1 MYSYLKG
8 TITEIRSNYVT
19 LEVNGL
25 GFQLFTPNP
34 YLFKVGDPATMHV
47 YQKVA
52 EDEIS
57 LYGFASSEEKE
68 LFLKLIGVTGI
79 GPKSANAILA
89 AGSVEAI
96 AAAIETGNAKFLQK
110 FPGIGPKASQQIILD
125 LQGKIDLKALLPVSD
140 SLSEVEEALNALG
153 YNAKEIKKILPKLDG
168 KKPTN
173 ELIKDA
179 LKLLLK
185 Q

>member
-8 TITEIRSNYVT
+8 IITEIKANYVT
-19 LEVNGL
+19 LEVHDL
-25 GFQLFTPNP
+25 GFHLMTPNP
-34 YLFKVGDPATMHV
+34 YFFELGQVTTLYI

-57 LYGFASSEEKE
+57 LFGFHSAEARD
-68 LFLKLIGVTGI
+68 LFLKLISVNGI

-96 AAAIETGNAKFLQK
+96 ATAIESGNAKFLQK

-125 LQGKIDLKALLPVSD
+125 LKGKLDLTPEVVLTD
-140 SLSEVEEALNALG
+140 SLQDVEDAMLAFG
-153 YNAKEIKKILPKLDG
+153 YNGKEIKKVIVSD
-168 KKPTN
+168 TN
-173 ELIKDA
+173 STV
-179 LKLLLK
+179 
-185 Q
+185 